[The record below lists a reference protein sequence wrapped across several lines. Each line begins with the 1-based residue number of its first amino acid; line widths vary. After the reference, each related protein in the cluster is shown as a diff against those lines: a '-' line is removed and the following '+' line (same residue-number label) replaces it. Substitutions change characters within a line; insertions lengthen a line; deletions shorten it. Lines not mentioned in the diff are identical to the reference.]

1 MELVFC
7 LMFTPVSSWICGGFS
22 IFDNFTTEPIR
33 ITMLLNDFLCSE
45 FRTDFLESLFSSI
58 DRIFNIGNMLLEVF
72 VVQQIIF

>member
-1 MELVFC
+1 MVFC
-7 LMFTPVSSWICGGFS
+7 LMFASIGFS
-22 IFDNFTTEPIR
+22 VRSRFTIFDNFTTEPII